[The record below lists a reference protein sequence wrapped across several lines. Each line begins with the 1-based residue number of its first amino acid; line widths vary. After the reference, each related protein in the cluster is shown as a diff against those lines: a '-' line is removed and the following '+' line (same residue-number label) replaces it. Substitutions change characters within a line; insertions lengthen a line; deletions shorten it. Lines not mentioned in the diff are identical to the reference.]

1 MGSSTKTTNSTQ
13 QTAPYEPAKA
23 GIDSLLGRLNSQ
35 IPNADLT
42 GTETGALNTLAG
54 TAAAGNP
61 YANSIGD
68 LASQLLAGGGAM
80 DQSGQLQ
87 GGLDAYRQQL
97 NPYASGSMVG
107 NNAALQN
114 QLNTVANDVSG
125 RVNSMFA
132 GGGRSFSGANLN
144 SLARGI
150 MEGSAPILANQYNQ
164 DVANQLNAA
173 GQLYGAGNTTSGLLS
188 GLRQQD
194 LQNRSAGI
202 DASTAAL
209 QSRDSAANRALEV
222 ESMRRNLPV
231 QNYSSLLGTIAPVGQ
246 AFGKTSGTQTTNG
259 GDNTMGSILGG
270 VGLLGQ
276 LGGFGNSGWLL
287 GSSGSGLLGGLG
299 SGISGALGSAGTS
312 IASMLPLL
320 LSDERAKEDI
330 HKVGKLSDGQNVYSF
345 KYKADDSGTTHIGL
359 MAQEVEKR
367 TPGAVHEIGGVKLV
381 DYEAATRKASKR
393 AR

>member
-54 TAAAGNP
+54 NAAAGNP
-61 YANSIGD
+61 YAGSIGD

-132 GGGRSFSGANLN
+132 GGGRSFSGANMN

-164 DVANQLNAA
+164 DVANQLDAA
-173 GQLYGAGNTTSGLLS
+173 GKLYGAGNTTSGLLG

-202 DASTAAL
+202 NASTAAL

-222 ESMRRNLPV
+222 EAMRRNLPV

-259 GDNTMGSILGG
+259 GENTMGSILGG

-287 GSSGSGLLGGLG
+287 GCSGSGLLGGLG
-299 SGISGALGSAGTS
+299 S
-312 IASMLPLL
+312 LL

-367 TPGAVHEIGGVKLV
+367 TPGAVHEVGGVKLV
-381 DYEAATRKASKR
+381 DYDAATRNAAKR

>member
-35 IPNADLT
+35 IPNAELT

-54 TAAAGNP
+54 NAAAGNP

-114 QLNTVANDVSG
+114 QLDTVANDVSG
-125 RVNSMFA
+125 RVNSMFV

-173 GQLYGAGNTTSGLLS
+173 GQLYGAGNTTSGLLG

-222 ESMRRNLPV
+222 EAMRRNLPV

-246 AFGKTSGTQTTNG
+246 AFGKTSGTQTTSG
-259 GDNTMGSILGG
+259 GESTMGSILGG

-276 LGGFGNSGWLL
+276 LGGFGKGGWLL
-287 GSSGSGLLGGLG
+287 GSGGSGLLGGLG
-299 SGISGALGSAGTS
+299 S
-312 IASMLPLL
+312 LL

-330 HKVGKLSDGQNVYSF
+330 HKVGKLADGQNVYSYR
-345 KYKADDSGTTHIGL
+345 YKADGSGTTHIGL

-367 TPGAVHEIGGVKLV
+367 TPDAVHEIDGVKLV
-381 DYEAATRKASKR
+381 DYEAATRNAAKR

>member
-35 IPNADLT
+35 IPNAELT

-54 TAAAGNP
+54 NAAAGNP

-114 QLNTVANDVSG
+114 QLDTVANDVSG
-125 RVNSMFA
+125 RVNSMFV

-173 GQLYGAGNTTSGLLS
+173 GQLYGAGNTTSGLLG

-222 ESMRRNLPV
+222 EAMRRNLPV
-231 QNYSSLLGTIAPVGQ
+231 QNYSSLLGTSAPVGQ
-246 AFGKTSGTQTTNG
+246 ARGKTSGTQTTSG
-259 GDNTMGSILGG
+259 GESTMGSILGG

-276 LGGFGNSGWLL
+276 LGGFGKGGWLL
-287 GSSGSGLLGGLG
+287 GSGGSGLLGGLG
-299 SGISGALGSAGTS
+299 S
-312 IASMLPLL
+312 LL

-330 HKVGKLSDGQNVYSF
+330 HKVGKLADGQNVYSYR
-345 KYKADDSGTTHIGL
+345 YKADGSGTTHIGL

-367 TPGAVHEIGGVKLV
+367 TPDAVHEIDGVKLV
-381 DYEAATRKASKR
+381 DYEAATRNAAKR

>member
-13 QTAPYEPAKA
+13 QTAPYEPARP

-54 TAAAGNP
+54 NAAAGNP
-61 YANSIGD
+61 YAGSIGD
-68 LASQLLAGGGAM
+68 LASRLLSGGGAM
-80 DQSGQLQ
+80 DQSGALQ

-173 GQLYGAGNTTSGLLS
+173 GQLYGAGNTTSGLLG

-222 ESMRRNLPV
+222 EAMRRNLPV

-259 GDNTMGSILGG
+259 GNNTMGSILGG

-299 SGISGALGSAGTS
+299 S
-312 IASMLPLL
+312 LL

-367 TPGAVHEIGGVKLV
+367 TPGAVHDVGGVKMV
-381 DYEAATRKASKR
+381 DYAAATRNAAKR